1 MVNAQARGAHPDAG
15 FDRSEGLKLCVVGSI
30 EIQKPFMRHVIIHC
44 HASNI
49 TRSLLKEIAEAE
61 EFTHGL
67 CSRSGIASVVEAVR
81 QRSGY
86 AIAEKEC
93 RELFYYLWR
102 RRIDDQALDDVR
114 RPRVDRSQM
123 TLHGV

>member
-1 MVNAQARGAHPDAG
+1 MVNAQARGAHPDGG
-15 FDRSEGLKLCVVGSI
+15 FDRSEGLKLCVVGSV
-30 EIQKPFMRHVIIHC
+30 EIHRHFKKHVIIHC
-44 HASNI
+44 HVSNI
-49 TRSLLKEIAEAE
+49 AGSLPKEIAEVE

-81 QRSGY
+81 QRFGY
-86 AIAEKEC
+86 AIAKKEC
-93 RELFYYLWR
+93 REVLYYLRR
-102 RRIDDQALDDVR
+102 RRIDEQVLDDVH